1 MRVAIGRALRVGPGD
16 EVMIRGQLPEQAKL
30 GRLFVFAKEGEADYS
45 PYVVN
50 VREKMVV
57 GDMPQMLSPMTMRL
71 DSYRRRSEVS
81 FTADI
86 DGYIRVMQEV
96 DKADEPKAVV
106 RLTRTVCPHLP
117 WKDRMLR
124 RLSGAR
130 AWIN

>member
-16 EVMIRGQLPEQAKL
+16 EVVIRGQLPAQAKL

-45 PYVVN
+45 PYVAN
-50 VREKMVV
+50 VREKMAV
-57 GDMPQMLSPMTMRL
+57 GDMPQMLSPMMLRL
-71 DSYRRRSEVS
+71 DVFRQQGEIS

-86 DGYIRVMQEV
+86 DGFIRVMQEI
-96 DKADEPKAVV
+96 DKGDPKVV
-106 RLTRTVCPHLP
+106 VKLKRTVCPHLA

-124 RLSGAR
+124 RLSGVR